1 MANAST
7 IAIWGAAGS
16 PGKSSLALS
25 LASELASAGHRVFL
39 LDADTSAPSL
49 DLLLGLTDHPAGVA
63 AACRLV
69 SQGRFDLQQ
78 LERLSVP
85 LTTGRGQVTLMTG
98 LSDPERWPELSPD
111 RVSLILQVAQSNF
124 DFVLVDLASS
134 LEVGL
139 LLGFGGVDRTEITRQ
154 VLVEADQVIMVC
166 AADPVGV
173 HRFLQAA
180 ATLRE
185 LQPKGEL
192 LTIVNRLRKSVLGAG
207 AKQQVSESLSRL
219 GQIEVAAFIA
229 DDPIAADFAL
239 RSSMPIAMGKRGSP
253 AKQATALFVRA
264 HLLKAR
270 SRLDVRLAKLD

>member
-1 MANAST
+1 MTNAST
-7 IAIWGAAGS
+7 LAIWGAVGS

-25 LASELASAGHRVFL
+25 LASELAIAGHRVFL
-39 LDADTSAPSL
+39 LDADIAAPSL
-49 DLLLGLTDHPAGVA
+49 SLLLGLTDHPAGVA

-69 SQGRFDLQQ
+69 SQGRFDLAQ

-85 LTTGRGQVTLMTG
+85 LNTGRGQVTLMTG
-98 LSDPERWPELSPD
+98 LSDSERWPELSPD
-111 RVSLILQVAQSNF
+111 RVQSILEVARSSF
-124 DFVLVDLASS
+124 DFILVDLASS
-134 LEVGL
+134 LEGGL
-139 LLGFGGVDRTEITRQ
+139 RQGFGGLDRTELTRE
-154 VLVEADQVIMVC
+154 LLIEADQVIMVC

-185 LQPKGEL
+185 LQPRGEL
-192 LTIVNRLRKSVLGAG
+192 LTIVNRLRKSVLGPA
-207 AKQQVSESLSRL
+207 AKQQVTETLSRL

-229 DDPIAADFAL
+229 DDPIAADLAI
-239 RSSMPIAMGKRGSP
+239 RSSLPIAMGKRGSP
-253 AKQATALFVRA
+253 AKQAIAIFVRA